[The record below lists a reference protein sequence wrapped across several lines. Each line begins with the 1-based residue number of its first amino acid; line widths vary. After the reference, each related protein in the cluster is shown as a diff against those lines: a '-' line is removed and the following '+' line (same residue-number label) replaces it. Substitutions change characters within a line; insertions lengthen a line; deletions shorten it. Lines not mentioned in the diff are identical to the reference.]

1 MSKDE
6 IMVLR
11 FCFIIFMVVAFLS
24 ACKQANADPVTDLAK
39 QALNIAQP
47 NSFKNNI
54 EYCGLIGYHMS
65 GALLFSPPIPGFRN
79 SCNPGLNP
87 WAWREVVATYHT
99 HGAHTFDSDAEVP
112 SVEDLLADFAEG
124 TDGYIATPSGR
135 VWHVSVKD
143 KKAYL
148 LCDVDCI
155 KSDQNYRECE
165 GLKPAKE
172 YTLKTLKRRIDTD
185 DAVCE

>member
-1 MSKDE
+1 MSKP
-6 IMVLR
+6 
-11 FCFIIFMVVAFLS
+11 VAFFLAILITFS
-24 ACKQANADPVTDLAK
+24 AVNRVSASDEVAAIAK

-54 EYCGLIGYHMS
+54 EYCGLIGYHLS

-112 SVEDLLADFAEG
+112 SLEDLLADFAEG
-124 TDGYIATPSGR
+124 TDGYIATPGGR
-135 VWHVSVKD
+135 IWHVSVKD
-143 KKAYL
+143 KKAYM

-155 KSDQNYRECE
+155 KSDQNYTDCE
-165 GLKPAKE
+165 ALKPVKE
-172 YTLKTLKRRIDTD
+172 YTLKTLKKRIDED
-185 DAVCE
+185 DGVAC